1 MVCLGKHLKAAGTAL
16 EGQAYEFITG
26 HDTIVS
32 MGEQLKACMSSLELG
47 MELGVVVEGNGG
59 TNDMSMWERQMSGRV
74 ADVTEILLSLTT
86 VKDVM
91 VTMNADWWNW
101 EDEVPAARVK
111 GRIIK
116 WVSKSRGREQLS
128 IEWELGIGDDGYV
141 GGQVTYDVPEV
152 SDLCKASTLN
162 GKFLSDP
169 KFALRLEAYSNGTPA
184 PNILP
189 KEVDIAQATP
199 FLLTN
204 PS

>member
-1 MVCLGKHLKAAGTAL
+1 MNKFQIEIITVVCLGKHLKAAGTAL

-32 MGEQLKACMSSLELG
+32 MGEQFKAYMSSLELG
-47 MELGVVVEGNGG
+47 MEFGVVVDGNGG
-59 TNDMSMWERQMSGRV
+59 INDMSMWERQMSDRV

-91 VTMNADWWNW
+91 VTMNTDWWNW

-141 GGQVTYDVPEV
+141 GGQVT
-152 SDLCKASTLN
+152 
-162 GKFLSDP
+162 
-169 KFALRLEAYSNGTPA
+169 
-184 PNILP
+184 LP
-189 KEVDIAQATP
+189 
-199 FLLTN
+199 
-204 PS
+204 